1 MKRNWAA
8 LALAAGLMGGLT
20 MTSTSAEAATAAATD
35 PRIAVVNQMV
45 AAWNARDWDKVVNL
59 FADDGVLHS
68 MMVEPI
74 AGRKSIDARIKHM
87 GAGISQIRLNVKH
100 MGLIDGVVYVER
112 VDEFVYNGHVG
123 SVPVVG
129 AIEVKDGRIKEWRE
143 YYDRKEL
150 LTAMGLAEDF
160 DKQAR

>member
-1 MKRNWAA
+1 MKRNWAG
-8 LALAAGLMGGLT
+8 LALAAVLFGGFAL
-20 MTSTSAEAATAAATD
+20 TSTSAEAANAATTD
-35 PRIAVVNQMV
+35 PQIAVVNEMV

-68 MMVEPI
+68 MMVEPVV
-74 AGRKSIDARIKHM
+74 GRKSIDARIKHM

-112 VDEFVYNGHVG
+112 VDEFVYNGHAG

-129 AIEVKDGRIKEWRE
+129 AIEVKDGRVKEWRE

-150 LTAMGLAEDF
+150 LTAMGIAEDF
-160 DKQAR
+160 DKKAR

>member
-1 MKRNWAA
+1 MKRNWAG
-8 LALAAGLMGGLT
+8 LALAAVVFGGFAL
-20 MTSTSAEAATAAATD
+20 TSTSAEAATAAATD
-35 PRIAVVNQMV
+35 PRIAVVNEMV

-68 MMVEPI
+68 MMLEPI
-74 AGRKSIDARIKHM
+74 VGRKSIDARIKHM

-112 VDEFVYNGHVG
+112 VDEFVYNGHAG
-123 SVPVVG
+123 SVPVMG
-129 AIEVKDGRIKEWRE
+129 AIEVKDGRVKAWRE

-150 LTAMGLAEDF
+150 LTAMGIAEDF
-160 DKQAR
+160 DKKAR